1 MTEAT
6 SSGCAR
12 RPMMQDEIGVS
23 SSSFLRACGSGA
35 LPKCISVTIPAR
47 CYGIDANAVVN
58 ELIGHCFCHG
68 NQACFDRIIDQH
80 VLATEESPF
89 RGGVDDCAALFFLI
103 GARGLRLSVPNL
115 LQFSFRVPSF

>member
-12 RPMMQDEIGVS
+12 RPMMQDEIGVFFQFFS
-23 SSSFLRACGSGA
+23 ARLRVWGIAKVHFCDD
-35 LPKCISVTIPAR
+35 PAR

-89 RGGVDDCAALFFLI
+89 RGGVDDCAALFF
-103 GARGLRLSVPNL
+103 
-115 LQFSFRVPSF
+115 